1 MKKVLLTVSLLANVA
16 LAGAL
21 IYTTAERN
29 NLDRQRESL
38 AITNEQYQKKLEE
51 YSTTGSTE
59 SQEDATSVSNSYM
72 NNYSTEDSMNSEENS
87 QEVTGTSEGIKLF
100 RQIYYFDAF
109 DGTITPREG
118 ELSQMSEHF
127 TRSPITVTDSSGT
140 YNADL
145 YTNNDGTAQIMQN
158 GSTVLYSGTHELD
171 QQQTD
176 RE

>member
-1 MKKVLLTVSLLANVA
+1 M
-16 LAGAL
+16 
-21 IYTTAERN
+21 N
-29 NLDRQRESL
+29 NS
-38 AITNEQYQKKLEE
+38 
-51 YSTTGSTE
+51 STE
-59 SQEDATSVSNSYM
+59 N
-72 NNYSTEDSMNSEENS
+72 SMNSEESS

-100 RQIYYFDAF
+100 RQIYYFDGF

-158 GSTVLYSGTHELD
+158 DSTVLYRGTHELE
-171 QQQTD
+171 QQ
-176 RE
+176 

>member
-1 MKKVLLTVSLLANVA
+1 MRKVLLTVSLLANVA

-38 AITNEQYQKKLEE
+38 AITNEQYQKKL
-51 YSTTGSTE
+51 YNTTGSTE

-72 NNYSTEDSMNSEENS
+72 NNSSTENSMNSEESS
-87 QEVTGTSEGIKLF
+87 QEVTGTNEGIKLF
-100 RQIYYFDAF
+100 RQIYYFDGF

-158 GSTVLYSGTHELD
+158 GSTVLYSGTHELE
-171 QQQTD
+171 QQ
-176 RE
+176 